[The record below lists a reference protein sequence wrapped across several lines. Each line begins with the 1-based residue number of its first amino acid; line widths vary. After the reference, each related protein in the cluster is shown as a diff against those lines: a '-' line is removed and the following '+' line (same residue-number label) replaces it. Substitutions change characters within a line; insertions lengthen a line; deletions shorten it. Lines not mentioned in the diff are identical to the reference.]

1 MRLASALVGTCL
13 FSTAACH
20 KADPVSGDDDVDA
33 PKAGSDAAIGS
44 DFQML
49 VERSWTVGSN
59 TEAYECVRAQVPT
72 EMWISGFHSLSPVG
86 THHSVLTIS
95 TTNTTVGNY
104 DCDAA
109 SSLMDNQMLYAA
121 GINTDDNIFPDGV
134 AIHLAAGTY
143 INLNLHLFNTTD
155 FPITDT
161 SGVYVKTVPQS
172 AVVSEADMQFSG
184 KLGFSIP
191 ANAAGDTTTVT
202 AVANQCNVGHDFH
215 VFTLWPHMHQIA
227 VHQTLTV
234 TGATWPVGGTKL
246 LDTDY
251 SFMDQKNYPMTDTII
266 HGPSM
271 SGNTPVPG
279 DKITTTCDYVNT
291 TGHEVD
297 FGESSTDEMCF
308 TGLYRYPAANNLLGC
323 AEGATI

>member
-1 MRLASALVGTCL
+1 MRLALALVGTCL
-13 FSTAACH
+13 LSTACH
-20 KADPVSGDDDVDA
+20 KADPVAGDDDVDA
-33 PKAGSDAAIGS
+33 PGSAGSDAAVGS

-49 VERSWTVGSN
+49 IERGWTINSN

-95 TTNTTVGNY
+95 TTNTTLGNY
-104 DCDAA
+104 DCDAS

-161 SGVYVKTVPQS
+161 SGVYVKTMQQS

-202 AVANQCNVGHDFH
+202 AVANQCSVGHDFH

-227 VHQTLTV
+227 THQKLTV
-234 TGATWPVGGTKL
+234 TPSGSTVPVTL

-266 HGPSM
+266 HA
-271 SGNTPVPG
+271 G

-323 AEGATI
+323 AEGAPI